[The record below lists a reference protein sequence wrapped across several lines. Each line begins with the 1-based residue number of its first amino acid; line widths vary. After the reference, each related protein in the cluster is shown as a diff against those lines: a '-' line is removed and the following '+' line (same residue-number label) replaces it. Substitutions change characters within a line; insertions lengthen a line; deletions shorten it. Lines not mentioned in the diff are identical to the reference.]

1 MLISILLLPGGPT
14 YTTFRESGGLSTEGP
29 TFLKAMT
36 NYTVRVGS
44 DVTFT
49 CQVENITSYKVSK
62 SESFWTKLTIQS
74 HKIPRKSW
82 TPVSLVSLKKE
93 TIHAMPYCHI
103 SYYPKSKLLNL
114 DLILGDLGLELG
126 LD

>member
-1 MLISILLLPGGPT
+1 MIQFNIPYPGGPS
-14 YTTFRESGGLSTEGP
+14 YSTFRDTTTSSEGP
-29 TFLKAMT
+29 TFLKT
-36 NYTVRVGS
+36 LSNYTVRVGS

-82 TPVSLVSLKKE
+82 TPVSLALV
-93 TIHAMPYCHI
+93 
-103 SYYPKSKLLNL
+103 
-114 DLILGDLGLELG
+114 
-126 LD
+126 

>member
-1 MLISILLLPGGPT
+1 MLILASLLPGGPT
-14 YTTFRESGGLSTEGP
+14 YTTFREGGLHSEGP

-62 SESFWTKLTIQS
+62 QPKANLF
-74 HKIPRKSW
+74 
-82 TPVSLVSLKKE
+82 
-93 TIHAMPYCHI
+93 I
-103 SYYPKSKLLNL
+103 SRYFSVLPCY
-114 DLILGDLGLELG
+114 
-126 LD
+126 